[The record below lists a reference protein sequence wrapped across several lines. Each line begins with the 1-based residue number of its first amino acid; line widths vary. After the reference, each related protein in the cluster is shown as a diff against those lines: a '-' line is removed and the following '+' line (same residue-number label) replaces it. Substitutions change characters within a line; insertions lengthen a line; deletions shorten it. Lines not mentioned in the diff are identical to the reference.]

1 MEDIIFINNEK
12 PNLLQQMFVVNKL
25 KKLNNNYIHYG
36 FRNANDGKWF
46 YLYGTRARVI
56 CATPSSSWDGR
67 GFSEIKIGHCDF
79 KFDKLTK
86 NLHIGLI
93 KVEEAFRGN
102 GIGRE
107 MLEYVKEVAIK
118 LNAKSITLDS
128 LCVYTNGEKTVTYY
142 ADELSKQDIAS
153 LNEESIKNGKIVFD
167 RNLKFY
173 LNHGFVK
180 DLGRRPEQPHL
191 IPMVL
196 SRIKPADMK
205 KVQIGK
211 VYRLKLNKSEVQS
224 HDDRCIIYGNMPL
237 ESLSDNQ
244 FDKRCNLNPKRL
256 L

>member
-93 KVEEAFRGN
+93 KVE
-102 GIGRE
+102 
-107 MLEYVKEVAIK
+107 
-118 LNAKSITLDS
+118 
-128 LCVYTNGEKTVTYY
+128 
-142 ADELSKQDIAS
+142 
-153 LNEESIKNGKIVFD
+153 D
-167 RNLKFY
+167 RNS
-173 LNHGFVK
+173 V
-180 DLGRRPEQPHL
+180 E
-191 IPMVL
+191 
-196 SRIKPADMK
+196 
-205 KVQIGK
+205 
-211 VYRLKLNKSEVQS
+211 
-224 HDDRCIIYGNMPL
+224 
-237 ESLSDNQ
+237 
-244 FDKRCNLNPKRL
+244 
-256 L
+256 